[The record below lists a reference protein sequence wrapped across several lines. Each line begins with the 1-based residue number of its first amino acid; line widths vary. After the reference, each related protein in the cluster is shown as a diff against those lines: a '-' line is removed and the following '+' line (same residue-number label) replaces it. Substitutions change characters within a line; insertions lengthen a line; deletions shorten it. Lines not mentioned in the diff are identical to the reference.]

1 MPGPGN
7 RPRLYQG
14 DIHEE
19 AGEEAGTDE
28 GDGARPHH
36 SARCGWM
43 DGQYMRCELHLYGE
57 LVQLQCIM

>member
-19 AGEEAGTDE
+19 AGEE
-28 GDGARPHH
+28 DGAQPRDVTD
-36 SARCGWM
+36 SS
-43 DGQYMRCELHLYGE
+43 
-57 LVQLQCIM
+57 